1 MELRESVQ
9 LSLRAIRE
17 HGLRS
22 ALTVVGITIGIAA
35 VITFVTLG
43 ASLQAEVVGEVSG
56 DAPPEMQAT
65 VGPEG
70 QEGGPPGAS
79 TVPAFTER
87 DVEEIRDLPN
97 VGQAIPQGT
106 VQIATLEHEG
116 RSIAWESATATTPG
130 YFADRQFESGGPFEQ
145 GANEVVVNEQAASL
159 FDPELEVN
167 DTLVLQ
173 SGANSTREAT
183 VVGVLENG
191 GDGPFGDISIP
202 QVYVPTDPFYETT
215 AESPATGERQRVY
228 PSLTVVASDYESVPT
243 VQSDVQAYLRNDSDA
258 RSLKPD
264 EYEFSVQ
271 TNEELVE
278 QIREVIG
285 TFTGF
290 VAGIA
295 VISLIVGAVGIANI
309 MLVSVTERTR
319 EIGIMK
325 AVGARRRDVLQ
336 LFLVESVLLGIAGA
350 VLGTVVGLAGGYV
363 ATDYLDLSLTFA
375 PEWFAAAVVVGVGVG
390 VLAGLYPAWNAARVD
405 PIEALR
411 RE

>member
-1 MELRESVQ
+1 MELRESLQ

-35 VITFVTLG
+35 VIVFVTLG
-43 ASLQAEVVGEVSG
+43 ASLQTAVIGEVSG
-56 DAPPEMQAT
+56 DAPPEMQVT

-70 QEGGPPGAS
+70 QQGPPGTS

-87 DVEEIRDLPN
+87 DVDEIESLQDVDR
-97 VGQAIPQGT
+97 VVPQGT
-106 VQIATLEHEG
+106 VQTSTLQHEG
-116 RSIAWESATATTPG
+116 RSIAWESATATSPAFFEDNE
-130 YFADRQFESGGPFEQ
+130 FASGGPFEQ
-145 GANEVVVNEQAASL
+145 GATEVVINSEAASL
-159 FDPELEVN
+159 FDPELEVG
-167 DTLVLQ
+167 DTLGLRVGQ
-173 SGANSTREAT
+173 NTTREAT
-183 VVGVLENG
+183 VVGIVESTG
-191 GDGPFGDISIP
+191 SSPFGDISIP
-202 QVYVPTDPFYETT
+202 QVYVPTDPFYGTT
-215 AESPATGERQRVY
+215 AESPATGENQRVY
-228 PSLTVVASDYESVPT
+228 PSLTVVAEDYEAVPS
-243 VQSDVQAYLRNDSDA
+243 VQSAVETYLEDESDA
-258 RSLKPD
+258 RTLKPT

-271 TNEELVE
+271 TNEELVD
-278 QIREVIG
+278 QIREVIS

-336 LFLVESVLLGIAGA
+336 LFLVEAVALGIAGA
-350 VLGTVVGLAGGYV
+350 VLGTLVGLAGGYA
-363 ATDYLDLSLTFA
+363 ATSYLDLPLTFA
-375 PEWFAAAVVVGVGVG
+375 PEWFAAAVLVGVGVG
-390 VLAGLYPAWNAARVD
+390 VVAGLYPAWNAARVD